1 MTVTGCSECTRK
13 DDEIAY
19 LKALLAL
26 DSMNAHHGDRPQ
38 LSASN
43 RGLDLVKVQQQQAIL
58 RRQLALIRADVLY
71 MNRHVESVLGWINKV
86 VSAFL
91 TSCGRLSETIAATI
105 VQSASSLN
113 ANVSKVKPSL
123 S

>member
-1 MTVTGCSECTRK
+1 MSVTPCAECTRK

-26 DSMNAHHGDRPQ
+26 DSMNAQNGDKTVYS
-38 LSASN
+38 SAD
-43 RGLDLVKVQQQQAIL
+43 RELDLVRVRQQQAII
-58 RRQLALIRADVLY
+58 RRQLSLIRADVLY
-71 MNRHVESVLGWINKV
+71 MNRHVESVLAWINKV

-91 TSCGRLSETIAATI
+91 ASCGRLNESVAATV